1 MNDITRTSKE
11 QVSDATLTMEINS
24 YAGEK
29 SIHARE
35 VHALLCEL
43 RDVRKALREAGYLGS
58 DSAAGIRGLR
68 LLFDAERAENEPAA
82 AHYDDV
88 LARRTLGEV
97 GSCDECSASFY
108 NSGDIGKPCTC
119 HYCRGTV
126 RASVPPWEA
135 PGCDCPGIRKPD
147 TSAHAANCPYRV
159 IREIDRAAQP
169 PSALQAEVERM
180 RKLFWLA
187 KEDVIFFSGYDAKT
201 DTWPDIGEYWSPC
214 VNLNDT
220 FAYAC
225 ADGERLDD
233 SEIDRLIAA
242 HKQWGYDG
250 VVAWASLI
258 RKCEPIEPRR
268 TAEYHE
274 ARSALTK
281 EVKP

>member
-1 MNDITRTSKE
+1 MTKKCDKCGEAYTPGNPVHVCFGSRSSNQCDVSASEPTSYVVEGNTYRELIAERDRLRVHLRQKSEQITRL
-11 QVSDATLTMEINS
+11 QDGI
-24 YAGEK
+24 EK
-29 SIHARE
+29 MQQ
-35 VHALLCEL
+35 
-43 RDVRKALREAGYLGS
+43 GS
-58 DSAAGIRGLR
+58 
-68 LLFDAERAENEPAA
+68 AER
-82 AHYDDV
+82 
-88 LARRTLGEV
+88 
-97 GSCDECSASFY
+97 
-108 NSGDIGKPCTC
+108 
-119 HYCRGTV
+119 
-126 RASVPPWEA
+126 
-135 PGCDCPGIRKPD
+135 
-147 TSAHAANCPYRV
+147 SAHEPISAPVAWRKLVDDPYERRPRYIFRDSEV
-159 IREIDRAAQP
+159 IGTCEADGWEPLYARPAPP

-268 TAEYHE
+268 TAKYHE

-281 EVKP
+281 LPE